1 MKRTLIASLL
11 ALACATS
18 QAADGSQ
25 ASANGASDLTASL
38 AAGSV
43 LTVLAGG
50 SLVVESVEAV
60 GSGVSVVLENV
71 ADGSKA
77 TLQFSGK
84 ALQGVSLAAG
94 TAVSVVAMS
103 AGHAL
108 VVSGKVIAFLPNEA
122 GKALL
127 HHSRVN

>member
-1 MKRTLIASLL
+1 MKRTLIATLL
-11 ALACATS
+11 ALACAS
-18 QAADGSQ
+18 GQAADGSPV
-25 ASANGASDLTASL
+25 STHLSDLTASV

-43 LTVLAGG
+43 LTVFAAG
-50 SLVVESVEAV
+50 SLVVESVETI
-60 GSGVSVVLENV
+60 GDGVSVVLKSA

-77 TLQFSGK
+77 TVQFSGK
-84 ALQGVSLAAG
+84 ALEGASLAAG
-94 TAVSVVAMS
+94 TAVSAVAMS